1 MAQPRRRDDD
11 ERSDN
16 RALRAGLLNGHTKW
30 VVRTVSALLVTALL
44 FLAVRDRSAIDKEQ
58 EFQDRRLH
66 VLETSVTSLVAA
78 QAAAQAGS
86 AAQWAEVLRRLGS
99 IESDVKEIK
108 RR

>member
-1 MAQPRRRDDD
+1 VP
-11 ERSDN
+11 SDTP
-16 RALRAGLLNGHTKW
+16 LVLWIAGAAGTLLL
-30 VVRTVSALLVTALL
+30 SALAAL
-44 FLAVRDRSAIDKEQ
+44 AIRDRNGIDKNFDGQ
-58 EFQDRRLH
+58 NRRLN
-66 VLETSVTSLVAA
+66 VLETSVTALVAA